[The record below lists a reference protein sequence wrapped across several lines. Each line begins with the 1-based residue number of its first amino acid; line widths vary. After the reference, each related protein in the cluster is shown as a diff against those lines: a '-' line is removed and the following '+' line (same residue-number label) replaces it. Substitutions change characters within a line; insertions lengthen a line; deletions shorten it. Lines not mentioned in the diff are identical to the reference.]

1 MKLRSLLIKTII
13 VSTLCVDHFLLSW
26 DHIYQYHYLFMQAS
40 YWIFFCDICMFMW
53 VSFGCWLPRMGTIW
67 KVMNCEHWL
76 FRGDHINW
84 KQYLLLWDNI
94 GDFCCS
100 EIIYCKEFIP
110 KFECSTFCRH
120 WIKWWI
126 FKECLKHVLLN
137 LLSIWLLRHC
147 RTTLITKSCSV
158 P

>member
-1 MKLRSLLIKTII
+1 MRRSLLAKLRPYLPISLL
-13 VSTLCVDHFLLSW
+13 VHASFLLN
-26 DHIYQYHYLFMQAS
+26 
-40 YWIFFCDICMFMW
+40 FFCDICMFIW

-67 KVMNCEHWL
+67 KVTNCEHWL

-94 GDFCCS
+94 EAFCCS

-110 KFECSTFCRH
+110 QFEGSTFADNE
-120 WIKWWI
+120 